1 MQARSA
7 CRNTILEAL
16 IQLLMVPEIKLM
28 DRNMDK
34 GAFNSLLTKCLIKA
48 ARHLK
53 ESYRVCF
60 LSTPYLL
67 NVPA

>member
-1 MQARSA
+1 MT

-34 GAFNSLLTKCLIKA
+34 PAFNNLLTKCLIKA
-48 ARHLK
+48 TRHLK
-53 ESYRVCF
+53 ERYEVSD
-60 LSTPYLL
+60 LL
-67 NVPA
+67 FFSEHSPA